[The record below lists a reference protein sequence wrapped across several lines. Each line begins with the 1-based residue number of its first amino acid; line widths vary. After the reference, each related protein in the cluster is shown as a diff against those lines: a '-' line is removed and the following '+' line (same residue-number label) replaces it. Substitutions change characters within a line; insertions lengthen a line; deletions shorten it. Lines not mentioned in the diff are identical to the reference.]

1 MKINKKAEKSI
12 TAILVG
18 ILILA
23 MWYVASWNENRYTR
37 TGKVTYVSPFTY
49 ELTDETGHSFEFL
62 TNDIIKDGTII
73 TATLDNKGSVG
84 YVYDDEVID
93 YKIVFDLEN

>member
-1 MKINKKAEKSI
+1 MKISKKVEKNI
-12 TAILVG
+12 TVVLVG
-18 ILILA
+18 ILVLA
-23 MWYVASWNENRYTR
+23 IWYIASWNESRYTR
-37 TGKVTYVSPFTY
+37 TGQVTYVSPFTY

-62 TNDIIKDGTII
+62 SNDIIKDGTTI
-73 TATLDNKGSVG
+73 TAILDNKGSVG